1 MAACIRNLTAC
12 SSRSS
17 SSTAKLIDV
26 VVRDPIK
33 LYYAS
38 LGSPRG
44 PVPKGYGC
52 GQPYGRP
59 GPTTMRDHGAAAAGE
74 DDWRAPPVARAFHT
88 PPGGLGGVYAPRRG
102 VNVRVK

>member
-1 MAACIRNLTAC
+1 MLVRAVHSFPA

-38 LGSPRG
+38 VGSPRD
-44 PVPKGYGC
+44 PVPKGYGS
-52 GQPYGRP
+52 GQPYSRP
-59 GPTTMRDHGAAAAGE
+59 GPTTMRDHGAAATGE
-74 DDWRAPPVARAFHT
+74 DDWRTPPVARAFHT